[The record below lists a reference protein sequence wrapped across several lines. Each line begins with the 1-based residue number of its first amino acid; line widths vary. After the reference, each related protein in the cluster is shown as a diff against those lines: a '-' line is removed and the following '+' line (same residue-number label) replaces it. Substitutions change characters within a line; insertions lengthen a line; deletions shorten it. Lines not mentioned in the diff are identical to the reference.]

1 MVVKF
6 KITETEKAF
15 YPAIFTKNVTLILIK
30 ISLRKKM
37 TFCDATDSFP
47 AKRRL
52 RNERRNSILLTNMHH
67 YPDLGN

>member
-30 ISLRKKM
+30 ISLRKK
-37 TFCDATDSFP
+37 DDILWRHWQFP
-47 AKRRL
+47 CKKTSEKRAQKFH
-52 RNERRNSILLTNMHH
+52 II
-67 YPDLGN
+67 D

>member
-37 TFCDATDSFP
+37 TFKLWRHWQFP
-47 AKRRL
+47 CKKTSEKRAQKFH
-52 RNERRNSILLTNMHH
+52 II
-67 YPDLGN
+67 D